1 MIDEPMS
8 KTDPL
13 SGAVWCEEHQRAE
26 CAKLSKRSQERCHDI
41 AIDGTGAC
49 RHHVG
54 KSTEQARAEVEARRT
69 LLAAMADAPRLHPGE
84 VLLRAVHAANVLLE
98 RLLADIPSEDVTSE
112 QLDLVHRAIDR
123 AGRWA
128 EASVRADAADRWV
141 RAQESVASRDADRV
155 QGLFASALSK
165 LDPPRSWDEPEV
177 RAAFVAALDEL
188 AAGEGG

>member
-1 MIDEPMS
+1 MTDGPMAG
-8 KTDPL
+8 
-13 SGAVWCEEHQRAE
+13 GALMAGFWCEEHRRRE
-26 CAKLSKRSQERCHDI
+26 CTKDSKRSGVRCHDI
-41 AIDGTGAC
+41 AISGRDAC
-49 RHHVG
+49 VKHVG
-54 KSTEQARAEVEARRT
+54 KALDQVRAEVEAERT

-98 RLLADIPSEDVTSE
+98 RLLSEIPSEDVTSE

-128 EASVRADAADRWV
+128 EASVKADAADRWV

-188 AAGEGG
+188 AAGESA